1 MRQKTPVNMLVRT
14 DSTNPA
20 GRLHAFLHKKRDSM
34 GLAETENE
42 LAATRRAVRQR
53 RNPKESADLTSVQE
67 LLAAID
73 RQCHSGLSEI
83 MKHCMY
89 IGMADEVLALAQCKT
104 RLYVLNVVNL
114 RYLLLKCH
122 FYVGMHQVWWKTI
135 VISGCQI
142 SIICLC

>member
-1 MRQKTPVNMLVRT
+1 VCPC
-14 DSTNPA
+14 
-20 GRLHAFLHKKRDSM
+20 
-34 GLAETENE
+34 
-42 LAATRRAVRQR
+42 RRAVRQR

-89 IGMADEVLALAQCKT
+89 IGMADDVLALAQCKT

-122 FYVGMHQVWWKTI
+122 FYVGMHQVWWKII